1 MSPVKAM
8 NYSDNKISEFL
19 DKLSS
24 TASMPGGGV
33 ATSLVGAE
41 GVSLGL
47 KVCNLSLGK
56 EKYKEYE
63 ALIKDSINKLEESR
77 ARFLGLMDEDARN
90 FKAMEDV
97 YKMPKSTEEEKKKR
111 SEALEN
117 ACKVCCDVPV
127 RVIKEAADSATIITK
142 LIGKTNVSAAS
153 DLKIGLMF
161 LITTIHGA
169 WDNIEINLKYIR
181 DEEFK
186 KPLLKLKEQMDILAK
201 NIE

>member
-1 MSPVKAM
+1 MDYK
-8 NYSDNKISEFL
+8 NNTIKEFL

-33 ATSLVGAE
+33 AASLVGAE

-63 ALIKDSINKLEESR
+63 VLIKDSIKTLEESR
-77 ARFLGLMDEDARN
+77 SRFLDFMDEDARN
-90 FKAMEDV
+90 FKAMEEV
-97 YKMPKSTEEEKKKR
+97 YKMPKNTEEEKKKR
-111 SEALEN
+111 SEALEK
-117 ACKVCCDVPV
+117 ACKICCDAPV
-127 RVIKEAADSATIITK
+127 KVIKEAANSATIITK
-142 LIGKTNVSAAS
+142 LIGKTNQLAAS